1 MMSGPTTSSDVIK
14 LPPIFKSLAGPSSEI
29 PNGVDD
35 AQIQTQSRR
44 NDMPTRDSRVGALL
58 MENLGLRPSSVS
70 RETRLAESKPG
81 RTTVIDSPDRFIERE
96 ALLNDE
102 HSIFATFDLEETRE
116 KVREARRVKE
126 ERRRNF
132 AEGLARSAQQ
142 NRMLGD
148 ANNSQRIEMLKD
160 SKKEEEKK
168 VKNATVGAEAT
179 QDSERVVKIT
189 ARNEARS
196 PTKPLPLKAIF
207 TTQSDTSKPSPPHA
221 KPLQSP
227 KRVSAVASPH
237 EPMLSSATISRP
249 PSLSPPPRLPYSP
262 IDLTSTVVSEEEE
275 ERRAKAQRRRAFGEK
290 LQGKTHVQGQPR
302 MPGPDM
308 ARKTGAEHVQTH
320 DEVPY
325 AREFVAG
332 RSAWRWAPPSEHAHG
347 TTSAEQAFAAEL
359 HLHAQVPAPRV
370 SSTREAESWAAP
382 AQAMPRQGGKASH
395 TASQLPPTDE
405 TLDAATAEEDTAAIA
420 FEIAA
425 ASSAAAVAAAVA
437 GASAQRARTAAK
449 DAAAA
454 RIAAPVLGTTVCHP
468 PSVPP
473 KTTRGEISSRTA
485 EMSSPFLVKQP
496 FLPHSAAPHS
506 TRPRPPF
513 ANSGPV
519 PRARQQRQRR
529 PKANTN
535 APHRLPALSS
545 ELARPAELP
554 VPAAAPPLSTRELM
568 LCSRGGPR
576 CRTADRKGAKARADR
591 RARYVF

>member
-1 MMSGPTTSSDVIK
+1 M
-14 LPPIFKSLAGPSSEI
+14 
-29 PNGVDD
+29 
-35 AQIQTQSRR
+35 R
-44 NDMPTRDSRVGALL
+44 ALL
-58 MENLGLRPSSVS
+58 AVVV
-70 RETRLAESKPG
+70 TRAGAVCATAEPSKPN
-81 RTTVIDSPDRFIERE
+81 T
-96 ALLNDE
+96 
-102 HSIFATFDLEETRE
+102 
-116 KVREARRVKE
+116 
-126 ERRRNF
+126 
-132 AEGLARSAQQ
+132 
-142 NRMLGD
+142 
-148 ANNSQRIEMLKD
+148 
-160 SKKEEEKK
+160 
-168 VKNATVGAEAT
+168 
-179 QDSERVVKIT
+179 
-189 ARNEARS
+189 
-196 PTKPLPLKAIF
+196 
-207 TTQSDTSKPSPPHA
+207 
-221 KPLQSP
+221 SP
-227 KRVSAVASPH
+227 KRRKAAAVARAH
-237 EPMLSSATISRP
+237 QQLYAGTIPRP
-249 PSLSPPPRLPYSP
+249 PSLSPPPCLPSP
-262 IDLTSTVVSEEEE
+262 PVNSTARSVREEEEE

-320 DEVPY
+320 DELPY

-485 EMSSPFLVKQP
+485 EMSSSPFLVKQP